1 MVKNGILKVKKYIS
15 TPDEFSPSKTV
26 FVFNILANKSKNS
39 SSKFGNLLLRDV
51 KKKKNAALRLA
62 NSVDFS
68 GLADYTA
75 QLKTYINTEV
85 RSGRFLEDPAMSA
98 NEFINYM
105 TGKLTK
111 EMEALKSDKGKV
123 KKAESMKKVI
133 TELKAL
139 KPSIRKAFEI
149 TQIVANLKNNLI
161 KIFNEITKNDL
172 LGTYMEES
180 PGIWQTTE
188 PEGYALSKVGTEA
201 EPPVITKIVTRVDDE
216 GKPGFAQ
223 ANLNRPA
230 PGTTNPT
237 A

>member
-1 MVKNGILKVKKYIS
+1 
-15 TPDEFSPSKTV
+15 
-26 FVFNILANKSKNS
+26 
-39 SSKFGNLLLRDV
+39 
-51 KKKKNAALRLA
+51 
-62 NSVDFS
+62 
-68 GLADYTA
+68 
-75 QLKTYINTEV
+75 
-85 RSGRFLEDPAMSA
+85 
-98 NEFINYM
+98 M

-149 TQIVANLKNNLI
+149 TRIVANLKNNLI

-180 PGIWQTTE
+180 PGVWQTTE
-188 PEGYALSKVGTEA
+188 PEGYALSKVGTSDS
-201 EPPVITKIVTRVDDE
+201 EPPVITKIVTRVNDE

-223 ANLNRPA
+223 TNLNRPA
-230 PGTTNPT
+230 PGTPKPNV
-237 A
+237 